1 MQKRM
6 TPVIGDQRFIRTD
19 DAGATHAIWQT
30 KINRDDCKSIIQLT
44 LLEKKLRRDEFE
56 YL

>member
-1 MQKRM
+1 MQKRV